1 MKKLFTLV
9 ALLACVLGAKAE
21 WVTDYELDYSTK
33 SGFPFYVM
41 GYVPEWVDGVM
52 TDLGGLYEYAE
63 KKDDSERTSDVIVK
77 TDGGTEYY
85 RLDKLPGD
93 DGNIGVWHQYF
104 IADGIPTELDGSYT
118 VTAMVKASKDVT
130 INVNMGWGWNSGEQ
144 TSASVNIGTE
154 WAEVEWEYSGI
165 GGTSCNLVAQ
175 PNTDAQIEW
184 KWIKVRHNQKEQRPT
199 TWQQWLTDDGQPIIP
214 GVEHQNK
221 WMGDAEFG
229 QWPAWSL
236 ELTDGVNINWR
247 TDRAPE
253 ICAWAL
259 TMGKNNDSGIF
270 NGSELDGRARP
281 FPADIEAEAGNETNH
296 LFAVHVDQIA
306 IIDDDN
312 SIQWSNQFWIQ
323 APKSYKAGEQVRI
336 KFRYKAQSACDVAT
350 QWHKMNPSDYLNWTG
365 VGSVSF
371 TQEWQEFDKVVSL
384 DTDGTW
390 SLAFNL
396 TSSSTKDKPQEPNIF
411 YFDDL
416 SWETMVLEEGLFV
429 AASNSAT
436 GIEYDF
442 DNATAFAPVEGE
454 EDLYV
459 ATVGIEGKQDTW
471 VNEVMISTIRGNDG
485 AFKANTLKPSGAI
498 KSDPDE
504 WPDYTVS
511 SLAKIKLPAAGVWTI
526 SIDTKN
532 KQMNFIKVEGEEDAD
547 PIDVV
552 TNTTEIVVHGLE
564 RDYKPA
570 KDDGTPQDGEDG
582 IGTGQAWDNQFWIVA
597 NRTLAAGEV
606 TVLTFKYKASKE
618 AKTTTQCHNEP
629 GQYIHWSAIGD
640 VTFTEEWQDFS
651 TEFTVP
657 SQCDGSDNNGYKNDF
672 KSVAFNMAEIKA
684 ACDYEIKDVQ
694 WYVKADGL
702 DEGKTWENLIDA
714 TGSANFYVKE
724 GAGTEPYQYGGGT
737 GINNVV
743 NNKQNG
749 SAAIYNLAGQK
760 VSKDYKGLV
769 VKSGKKMIQK

>member
-130 INVNMGWGWNSGEQ
+130 INVNMGWGWKDGEQ
-144 TSASVNIGTE
+144 TSASVNIPTE
-154 WAEVEWEYSGI
+154 WTEVEWEYSGI

-199 TWQQWLTDDGQPIIP
+199 VWQEWLTSDGQPVIVESTPSAIP
-214 GVEHQNK
+214 S
-221 WMGDAEFG
+221 WMGNAETPWGDLADVKFND
-229 QWPAWSL
+229 QEKNYL
-236 ELTDGVNINWR
+236 
-247 TDRAPE
+247 
-253 ICAWAL
+253 ICAW
-259 TMGKNNDSGIF
+259 GKERAVNMND
-270 NGSELDGRARP
+270 DGGWDP
-281 FPADIEAEAGNETNH
+281 FPATIAEEEVDGKINHYFVVHGNE
-296 LFAVHVDQIA
+296 A
-306 IIDDDN
+306 ITQGDASAWD
-312 SIQWSNQFWIQ
+312 NQFWIESPR
-323 APKSYKAGEQVRI
+323 AWKSGEQVKI
-336 KFRYKAQSACDVAT
+336 HFRYKASKNVTTGT
-350 QWHKMNPSDYLNWTG
+350 QIHHQNPSDYMTWQG
-365 VGSVSF
+365 VGDVSF
-371 TQEWQEFDKVVSL
+371 TTEWQTFEKVYSWPSDGSRDD
-384 DTDGTW
+384 DTGW
-390 SLAFNL
+390 SLCFNL
-396 TSSSTKDKPQEPNIF
+396 NSSDKEAIDF
-411 YFDDL
+411 CFDDL
-416 SWETMVLEEGLFV
+416 SWQSMKLDEGLFV
-429 AASNSAT
+429 AASNTST

-442 DNATAFAPVEGE
+442 DNATEFVPVEGE

-485 AFKANTLKPSGAI
+485 AFKANTLKPSVATI

-504 WPDYTVS
+504 WPDYTAS

-526 SIDTKN
+526 SVDTKN

-629 GQYIHWSAIGD
+629 GQYIHWAAIGD

-769 VKSGKKMIQK
+769 IKSGKKMIQK